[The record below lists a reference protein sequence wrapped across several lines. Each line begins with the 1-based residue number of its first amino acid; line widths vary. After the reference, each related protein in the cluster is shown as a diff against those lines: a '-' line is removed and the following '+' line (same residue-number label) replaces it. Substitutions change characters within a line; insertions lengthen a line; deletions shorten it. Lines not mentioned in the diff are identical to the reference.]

1 MIKVNKAIMYVY
13 RANERKEFFILH
25 RKRNDVVTLTG
36 HIEKGESNI
45 EAARRE
51 TIEELG
57 VEPIKI
63 TDLNIKTDV
72 LLEKN
77 GEKILSIEHA
87 FLIEIPNKDVHFLEA
102 SEKHRWHTLDELYDV
117 LTYPNQRE
125 PLNKI
130 KEII

>member
-13 RANERKEFFILH
+13 RVNERKEFFILH

-77 GEKILSIEHA
+77 REKILSTEHV
-87 FLIEIPNKDVHFLEA
+87 FLIVIPNKDVHFLE
-102 SEKHRWHTLDELYDV
+102 HDVNHQWHTLDELYNV

>member
-13 RANERKEFFILH
+13 RVNERKEFFILH

-102 SEKHRWHTLDELYDV
+102 SEKHRWHTLDELYNV

>member
-13 RANERKEFFILH
+13 RVNERKEFFILH

-102 SEKHRWHTLDELYDV
+102 NEKHRWHTLDELYDV